1 MIWRFAAILLVG
13 LSLVGCQGSVPAL
26 LPTLFS
32 QNA

>member
-13 LSLVGCQGSVPAL
+13 LSLVSCQGSVPAL